1 MVRRSI
7 FIFILCLLFLNGFSQ
22 GQPEGLFLGAKAP
35 DFTRPDQFGRE
46 VKLREEA
53 RKQKLVLV
61 FYRGYWCP
69 HCMRLLSRIQDSIA
83 MFTEKGA
90 AVIAVSPESALNRDK
105 TLEKTKAGFPLIQ
118 DTGLAI
124 IQKYDLAYELSAN
137 QLARYRSGGLDIP
150 SINEPNGPYLPI
162 PSVFIIGK
170 DYSIIFRFFDPE
182 HKNKISVKQLLE
194 NL

>member
-1 MVRRSI
+1 MRSGS
-7 FIFILCLLFLNGFSQ
+7 LLLISLFTFLEVFSQ

-35 DFTRPDQFGRE
+35 DFKRIDQFGRE
-46 VKLREEA
+46 VKLRDES

-69 HCMRLLSRIQDSIA
+69 HCMRLLSRIQDSISLI
-83 MFTEKGA
+83 TEKGA
-90 AVIAVSPESALNRDK
+90 SVIAVSPESAINRDK

-124 IQKYDLAYELSAN
+124 IKKYDLAYELSVN

-150 SINEPNGPYLPI
+150 SINEPNGPFLPV
-162 PSVFIIGK
+162 PAVFIIGK
-170 DYSIIFRFFDPE
+170 EYTITFRFFDPE
-182 HKNKISVKQLLE
+182 HKTRISVSQILE